1 MNAIKILIIL
11 PLLSVVF
18 SQECIIGKNC
28 PYNQGICVGT
38 SCECLDGYRTVFDP
52 KLPQAFQIYCNY
64 QQKNHLIALVL
75 EMFLPSV
82 GHFYVGHIWLG
93 IIKLFLFVS
102 AVGSSYYLYNEVQ
115 IPSYIE
121 AVKKAIMNQMFPDD
135 DKLKSGH
142 GGITLEEIAQG
153 LFNITFHPF
162 WMFWVF
168 DLYMYF
174 TKSYN
179 DGNGIPLV

>member
-38 SCECLDGYRTVFDP
+38 SCECLDGYRTVFNP

-64 QQKNHLIALVL
+64 EQKHHMIALVL
-75 EMFLPSV
+75 ELFLPSF
-82 GHFYVGHIWLG
+82 GHFYTGHFWLG
-93 IIKLFLFVS
+93 IIKLVLGVTFAS
-102 AVGSSYYLYNEVQ
+102 SSYYLYKELKK
-115 IPSYIE
+115 PGYIQ
-121 AVKKAIMNQMFPDD
+121 A
-135 DKLKSGH
+135 LKETILNKILAGPFLQVNRT
-142 GGITLEEIAQG
+142 GIDMKDVAQL

-162 WMFWVF
+162 WIFYAADV
-168 DLYMYF
+168 YMYYSK
-174 TKSYN
+174 TYY
-179 DGNGIPLV
+179 DGNGVPLF